1 VKRKPALTELGKA
14 IRERDAYDASAWE
27 FDYSEAIKAAFAGDA
42 SRLLKLLR
50 GHKRPVTAN
59 ALTDDD
65 LDQLADLIE
74 ALAKRKRGRERNR
87 AVHEA
92 ARLAEVIMHMG
103 KPAKETE
110 GLWAYSDRLRVPDD
124 ERESAIAI
132 ACREIERQ
140 YGERIDGEQVRDL
153 LNRPKQR
160 RRGR

>member
-1 VKRKPALTELGKA
+1 MKRKPALTELGKA

-27 FDYSEAIKAAFAGDA
+27 FDYSEAIKAAFAFDA
-42 SRLLKLLR
+42 SRLLNLLR

-59 ALTDDD
+59 ALMTTSTN
-65 LDQLADLIE
+65 LRISL
-74 ALAKRKRGRERNR
+74 RRWRSGN
-87 AVHEA
+87 A
-92 ARLAEVIMHMG
+92 AGSATELCMRPRDWPMSSCIMG
-103 KPAKETE
+103 KPAKEIE

-160 RRGR
+160 RRGK

>member
-1 VKRKPALTELGKA
+1 MKRKPALTELGKA

-42 SRLLKLLR
+42 SRLLNLLR

-92 ARLAEVIMHMG
+92 ARLADVIMHMG
-103 KPAKETE
+103 KPAKE
-110 GLWAYSDRLRVPDD
+110 
-124 ERESAIAI
+124 IA
-132 ACREIERQ
+132 
-140 YGERIDGEQVRDL
+140 
-153 LNRPKQR
+153 QR
-160 RRGR
+160 RFGHDGLASAASSTPALHCGSNFPSALETESRCAIY